1 MYTDASVNN
10 KQGEKDMKVDTSKAP
25 SWAHSY
31 GELNGGYYWLNDT
44 HRQDFRH
51 KVTRKRCNPF
61 NTSVTNVTR
70 FKREPSF
77 FDNAPDWAHSH
88 GFLDG
93 RDVWFDSHSWVSVL
107 GDIDAIKPI
116 AIFGTNFLE
125 LVEHVTHFKPESM
138 PPVTVEDFEDF
149 EHMKLNAAVATL
161 EQLGYTYKGE
171 PLWKPPTPEDTV
183 FIRRNTPST
192 SVEFLQSCIDV
203 QAERGKQYD
212 PKGDKERSFATVA
225 SMFNEVRS
233 TELKGSDI
241 CLILEFV
248 KLVRQYADPSRV
260 HDDSLLDKVSYSSLW
275 AEELKREHE

>member
-1 MYTDASVNN
+1 
-10 KQGEKDMKVDTSKAP
+10 MKVDTSKAP

-31 GELNGGYYWLNDT
+31 GEYLGNHVWMADT
-44 HRQDFRH
+44 HYSVG
-51 KVTRKRCNPF
+51 KLTRIHVREDYF
-61 NTSVTNVTR
+61 NANVKNVTR
-70 FKREPSF
+70 FKRYLSF
-77 FDNAPDWAHSH
+77 FDDAPDWAHSH

-93 RDVWFDSHSWVSVL
+93 RDVWFDDVDWLCHDNLTINTIGSDFHNRV
-107 GDIDAIKPI
+107 G
-116 AIFGTNFLE
+116 
-125 LVEHVTHFKPESM
+125 HVTRFKAPPT
-138 PPVTVEDFEDF
+138 PPVTADESNDDGFWRLMGV
-149 EHMKLNAAVATL
+149 T
-161 EQLGYTYKGE
+161 
-171 PLWKPPTPEDTV
+171 
-183 FIRRNTPST
+183 TPST
-192 SVEFLQSCIDV
+192 SVEFLQQCIDV

>member
-1 MYTDASVNN
+1 
-10 KQGEKDMKVDTSKAP
+10 MKVDTSKAP

-31 GELNGGYYWLNDT
+31 GELNGCNVWIDDT
-44 HRQDFRH
+44 HYSTG
-51 KVTRKRCNPF
+51 KLTRKHIRCNAF
-61 NTSVTNVTR
+61 NTNVKNVTR
-70 FKREPSF
+70 FRREPSF
-77 FDNAPDWAHSH
+77 FDDAPDWAHSH

-93 RDVWFDSHSWVSVL
+93 HDVWFNDEHWQVPDKTPRL
-107 GDIDAIKPI
+107 NMCHD
-116 AIFGTNFLE
+116 FHNR
-125 LVEHVTHFKPESM
+125 VEHVTRFKDES
-138 PPVTVEDFEDF
+138 
-149 EHMKLNAAVATL
+149 
-161 EQLGYTYKGE
+161 
-171 PLWKPPTPEDTV
+171 TPEDTV
-183 FIRRNTPST
+183 FIRRDTPTTTPST

-203 QAERGKQYD
+203 QAERGEQYD

-225 SMFNEVRS
+225 NMFNEARS

>member
-1 MYTDASVNN
+1 
-10 KQGEKDMKVDTSKAP
+10 MKVDTSKAP

-31 GELNGGYYWLNDT
+31 GERNGVNVWIDDT
-44 HRQDFRH
+44 HYSTGEL
-51 KVTRKRCNPF
+51 TRKHTRDNAF
-61 NTSVTNVTR
+61 NASVKNVTR

-93 RDVWFDSHSWVSVL
+93 RDVWFDDHWQCDDDEL
-107 GDIDAIKPI
+107 AIGRVDSD
-116 AIFGTNFLE
+116 FHNR
-125 LVEHVTHFKPESM
+125 VEHVTRFKVESM
-138 PPVTVEDFEDF
+138 PPVTVEDFEDFEDF

-161 EQLGYTYKGE
+161 EQLGYTYKGA
-171 PLWKPPTPEDTV
+171 PLWKPPIGTPPDYIT
-183 FIRRNTPST
+183 TPST
-192 SVEFLQSCIDV
+192 SVEFLQQCIDV

-225 SMFNEVRS
+225 NMFNEVRG

>member
-1 MYTDASVNN
+1 
-10 KQGEKDMKVDTSKAP
+10 MKVDTSKAP
-25 SWAHSY
+25 DWAHSY
-31 GELNGGYYWLNDT
+31 GEYMGYNVWMDDT
-44 HRQDFRH
+44 HYSTG
-51 KVTRKRCNPF
+51 KLTRKHTRDNAF
-61 NTSVTNVTR
+61 NTSVKNVTR

-77 FDNAPDWAHSH
+77 FDDAPDWAHSH

-93 RDVWFDSHSWVSVL
+93 HDVWFDSHHWICDHDNTA
-107 GDIDAIKPI
+107 GDIDSDFHDA
-116 AIFGTNFLE
+116 
-125 LVEHVTHFKPESM
+125 VEHVTHFKDELI
-138 PPVTVEDFEDF
+138 PVRIK
-149 EHMKLNAAVATL
+149 H
-161 EQLGYTYKGE
+161 
-171 PLWKPPTPEDTV
+171 
-183 FIRRNTPST
+183 IRRDTPVNTPST
-192 SVEFLQSCIDV
+192 SVEFLQQCINV

-225 SMFNEVRS
+225 SMFNEVRG